1 MESKEKQT
9 FECRPLRAP
18 RKQKKK
24 S

>member
-18 RKQKKK
+18 RKKKKK